1 MGLGKTIEILSL
13 IHAVKYPT
21 FDPNQFDSDVIDL
34 TVDTKPS
41 TSKSILR
48 PISSSTYEKYPAINT
63 TLIICPMSLLSQ
75 WRDEVNNVSAHDTLS
90 VEVYYGKKRNWDI
103 RAIRSRK
110 VELPD
115 VLVTTYGVLMSE
127 FSDEEKKTSNSPLFN
142 GKDRVKGDFIQV
154 LYVTYFVLTCNDFFI
169 VEFFRVVLDKHI
181 NQEQKHKDS

>member
-21 FDPNQFDSDVIDL
+21 IDPNQFDSDVIDL

-63 TLIICPMSLLSQ
+63 TLIVCPMSLLSQ
-75 WRDEVNNVSAHDTLS
+75 WRDEVNNVSANDTLS
-90 VEVYYGKKRNWDI
+90 VEIYYGKKRNWDLKAI
-103 RAIRSRK
+103 RARK

-127 FSDEEKKTSNSPLFN
+127 FTDEEKKPTTSPLFN
-142 GKDRVKGDFIQV
+142 GK
-154 LYVTYFVLTCNDFFI
+154 N
-169 VEFFRVVLDKHI
+169 
-181 NQEQKHKDS
+181 